1 MMEATDWNRIL
12 IAHFSAKRARL
23 GEAQMMRLAWRT
35 AADDTGLRGD
45 ELAMLL
51 VAESDR
57 FGRHATARSL
67 GGEDVGSQCR
77 GIGGHE
83 ERLSAR

>member
-1 MMEATDWNRIL
+1 MMEATDWNNVL
-12 IAHFSAKRARL
+12 VADFSAERARL
-23 GEAQMMRLAWRT
+23 GEAEVMRLAWRP
-35 AADDTGLRGD
+35 AADHAGLRCD

-51 VAESDR
+51 VAEAYR
-57 FGRHATARSL
+57 LGRHATARSL